1 MSARPLSSERSI
13 KTPSCSP
20 PNSNKRPATL
30 TMAAAAMAA
39 ITAPVAAGE
48 IVLGE
53 AAEVAR
59 LVETFVKAIEA
70 NEFDQRLRALEARD
84 NAIRP

>member
-1 MSARPLSSERSI
+1 MGPLDR
-13 KTPSCSP
+13 TC
-20 PNSNKRPATL
+20 PA
-30 TMAAAAMAA
+30 A
-39 ITAPVAAGE
+39 VAADE

-53 AAEVAR
+53 AAELAK

-70 NEFDQRLRALEARD
+70 NEFEQRLRALEARD